1 MFSAE
6 DISTHHKKTH
16 RILAKSITFSPEEY
30 HQTKLQL
37 FSTAADKSKF
47 KCELCVKMLKTGKL
61 INHIK
66 YFHNFSNFFL
76 IDSFTTTAPN
86 LYFHDNTLTLKSKE
100 NSPTD
105 CSSTKCIILRQT
117 TTQDEYNCAK
127 CNVVYADSGAHL
139 LFQHGMLRCREASCD
154 LED

>member
-1 MFSAE
+1 MFGCNYCDYMFSVE
-6 DISTHHKKTH
+6 DISTHHTKTH

-30 HQTKLQL
+30 YQTKLQL

-76 IDSFTTTAPN
+76 IDSFTTTALN
-86 LYFHDNTLTLKSKE
+86 LNFNDNTLTLKSKE

-105 CSSTKCIILRQT
+105 CSSTKCIILRMST
-117 TTQDEYNCAK
+117 AVPNAM
-127 CNVVYADSGAHL
+127 
-139 LFQHGMLRCREASCD
+139 LFMLTVGLTYYFSTAC
-154 LED
+154 